1 MTGLDPVI
9 FLAVEKMAVSS
20 TAMMRSGKGYFNILK
35 SPMAMLV
42 ASAGPAMRSQ
52 TPLPME

>member
-52 TPLPME
+52 TPLPMA